1 MSDYC
6 ENTIVFEMEALRLGE
21 GGRVLFK
28 LRRSL
33 ITSYV
38 DHGHVVKQFS
48 ENNEMWMSLVTHFK
62 RSCGTLTIDLLS
74 VVWALQGERN
84 FLIVLPGVL
93 PTLFFTFYF
102 V

>member
-6 ENTIVFEMEALRLGE
+6 ENMLVFEMEALCRGE

-62 RSCGTLTIDLLS
+62 RSGGTSTFDWLT
-74 VVWALQGERN
+74 VVWELQGKRD
-84 FLIVLPGVL
+84 FLIDLPGVL
-93 PTLFFTFYF
+93 PTRNP
-102 V
+102 